1 MDLNRAR
8 RRSALAAVLA
18 LAASPNGFTVT
29 GFAEQVRVMTGQSI
43 AGYSARHASYD
54 LTQDPREAPGVDKP
68 GRTRRYQVPPGC
80 RPDHHRPADPPRSCH
95 HAQQL
100 DNVGEHT
107 VQQIADLLSG
117 HRSTVYRHLDKTTIG
132 RRPRPDAPPAATP

>member
-1 MDLNRAR
+1 VVLNRAR

-54 LTQDPREAPGVDKP
+54 LHKIRGKHLGSTN
-68 GRTRRYQVPPGC
+68 
-80 RPDHHRPADPPRSCH
+80 PA
-95 HAQQL
+95 
-100 DNVGEHT
+100 E
-107 VQQIADLLSG
+107 
-117 HRSTVYRHLDKTTIG
+117 
-132 RRPRPDAPPAATP
+132 PAATRSHPMPPGPSPPC

>member
-1 MDLNRAR
+1 VVLNRAR

-54 LTQDPREAPGVDKP
+54 LHAPRGALSYPGVEGHP
-68 GRTRRYQVPPGC
+68 PEIRR
-80 RPDHHRPADPPRSCH
+80 
-95 HAQQL
+95 
-100 DNVGEHT
+100 
-107 VQQIADLLSG
+107 
-117 HRSTVYRHLDKTTIG
+117 
-132 RRPRPDAPPAATP
+132 

>member
-1 MDLNRAR
+1 VDLNRAR

-18 LAASPNGFTVT
+18 LAASPTGFTVT

-43 AGYSARHASYD
+43 AGCSARHASYD
-54 LTQDPREAPGVDKP
+54 LRKIRGKHLGSTN
-68 GRTRRYQVPPGC
+68 
-80 RPDHHRPADPPRSCH
+80 PDHHRPADPPRSGH

-132 RRPRPDAPPAATP
+132 RRPRRDEPPATTP

>member
-18 LAASPNGFTVT
+18 LAASPTGFTVTGFTVT

-54 LTQDPREAPGVDKP
+54 LHKIRGKHL
-68 GRTRRYQVPPGC
+68 G
-80 RPDHHRPADPPRSCH
+80 
-95 HAQQL
+95 
-100 DNVGEHT
+100 
-107 VQQIADLLSG
+107 
-117 HRSTVYRHLDKTTIG
+117 STNQ
-132 RRPRPDAPPAATP
+132 AEPAATRSHPMPPGPSRPY

>member
-68 GRTRRYQVPPGC
+68 GRTR
-80 RPDHHRPADPPRSCH
+80 PADH
-95 HAQQL
+95 DQAVLGAAVL
-100 DNVGEHT
+100 DFG
-107 VQQIADLLSG
+107 Q
-117 HRSTVYRHLDKTTIG
+117 YRGRDKAWEATRLGPAG
-132 RRPRPDAPPAATP
+132 RGCG

>member
-54 LTQDPREAPGVDKP
+54 LHKIRGKHLGSTNPAEPAATRSHPDAARTITALLTLRDQVITPNGSTTSASTPCNRSPTCSAGPG
-68 GRTRRYQVPPGC
+68 
-80 RPDHHRPADPPRSCH
+80 
-95 HAQQL
+95 
-100 DNVGEHT
+100 
-107 VQQIADLLSG
+107 
-117 HRSTVYRHLDKTTIG
+117 STVYRHLDKTTIG
-132 RRPRPDAPPAATP
+132 RRPRRDEPPATSP